1 MQKLLG
7 NLSLRTKLQILTFIP
22 LAGLL
27 YFIITTVVHS
37 YHQTLVMDKLTPL
50 VKVTNNIATLVNE
63 QEIERSYTAGFITSE
78 AEMFESEL
86 MTQRTK
92 VTDLYK
98 NTLTYIQTMDTEKE
112 IRTRLSK
119 QIQEIINRL
128 NNVRKQI
135 SKENIANTKASN
147 ALNFYTSL
155 NNTLLETLLLLTHY
169 NSEHSNITS
178 SIIAY
183 YNILATKDDTELIRS
198 YGLNTIS
205 ELDKITDDF
214 DNSKNILYGQI
225 KLKSILSS
233 EKLKLTL
240 FLKVVDED
248 TLKFYDEITKKNKLN
263 DYNEF
268 VRSLANDEDLELY
281 QGEGEYF
288 FELATKKITM
298 MQKIE
303 EHAAKNLQNSIN
315 KLKTKAQATF
325 ISNAIL
331 GIIVLTITMLL
342 GFLIYKRIDS
352 DMHLLKTNLLN
363 FFDFISKKTDDIQI
377 KNVKGSDEFA
387 TLINT
392 INKEVTKTKEIAYKD
407 NIVLKEIDE
416 TITRVENGFFSY
428 NIKAEAGSDG
438 VRLLKNNVN
447 NMINTTKDKLDT
459 LRVILEAF
467 GQYQYNFKLT
477 SEQQKGMAGDI
488 GTLSTSLLALG
499 EDISIFMATF
509 SNVIDKLN
517 SNTNI
522 LLSTSSSLS
531 NSSNQQAAS
540 LEETAASVEEVTSII
555 QSNASNI
562 KRMGDLS
569 DNLKQKANTGNTLA
583 HDTSNA
589 MKEINDK
596 IQQITDAISVIDQ
609 IAFQTNILS
618 LNAAVEAATAG
629 EAGKGFAV
637 VAGEVRNLASR
648 SAEAANEIK
657 NIVESATTK
666 AIEGQ
671 KVSSN
676 MIEGYDELNTT
687 IGETKEIIDT
697 VATSSENQRNKI
709 VQINEAISQLDHM
722 TQENAKSAA
731 NLNGIS
737 NEVEKLSNEIEVTIS
752 QAKFDQN
759 YKKIVCDANLAHTA
773 SKYKRDHISFKNEN
787 FKRLNEFRSF
797 QVTDHNT
804 CKMGQW
810 IKEQEQQG
818 STLTT
823 LSAWSE
829 LKQIHEK
836 VHKDVQSY
844 IDDNANKISQKELE
858 QKALHI
864 ESDTL
869 EVFHKLNQVL
879 QSNCEKSKK

>member
-7 NLSLRTKLQILTFIP
+7 KLSLKTKLQILTFIP

-27 YFIITTVVHS
+27 YFIITTVIHS
-37 YHQTLVMDKLTPL
+37 YHQTKVMEKLSPL
-50 VKVTNNIATLVNE
+50 VKVTNDIATLVNE
-63 QEIERSYTAGFITSE
+63 QEIERTYTAGFISSD
-78 AEMFESEL
+78 AEMFGDKL
-86 MTQRTK
+86 LKQREK
-92 VTDLYK
+92 VSNLYA
-98 NTLTYIQTMDTEKE
+98 NTLKYIQNMETEEE
-112 IRTRLSK
+112 IRTRLIK
-119 QIQEIINRL
+119 QINDIVKRL
-128 NNVRKQI
+128 TAVRAQI
-135 SKENIANTKASN
+135 SKENIQNTKANN

-155 NNTLLETLLLLTHY
+155 DHTLLETLLLLTHY
-169 NSEHSNITS
+169 SEHSQITS
-178 SIIAY
+178 QIMAY
-183 YNILATKDDTELIRS
+183 YNILATKDDSELIRS

-233 EKLKLTL
+233 EALKLTV
-240 FLKVVDED
+240 FLKIVDED
-248 TLKFYDEITKKNKLN
+248 TLKFYNELLKKTKLN
-263 DYNEF
+263 EYNEF
-268 VRSLANDEDLELY
+268 VRSLSNDEDLELY
-281 QGEGEYF
+281 QGEGESF
-288 FELATKKITM
+288 FKLATKKVTM
-298 MQKIE
+298 IQKVEKKVAI
-303 EHAAKNLQNSIN
+303 NLQNLIQQ
-315 KLKTKAQATF
+315 LKKSAQSAF
-325 ISNAIL
+325 FSNAVL
-331 GIIVLTITMLL
+331 GLIVLFITLLL
-342 GFLIYKRIDS
+342 GFLIHKRIGS

-377 KNVKGSDEFA
+377 KDVDGNDEFA
-387 TLINT
+387 ILINT
-392 INKEVTKTKEIAYKD
+392 INQEVTKTKEIAYKD

-438 VRLLKNNVN
+438 VKLLKNNVN

-467 GQYQYNFKLT
+467 GQYQYDFKLS
-477 SEQQKGMAGDI
+477 SEQRKGMAGDI

-555 QSNASNI
+555 QLNANNI
-562 KRMGDLS
+562 NQMGSLS
-569 DNLKQKANTGNTLA
+569 DNLKDKASVGNTLA

-589 MKEINDK
+589 MKEINEK
-596 IQQITDAISVIDQ
+596 IQQITEAISVIDQ

-648 SAEAANEIK
+648 SSEAANEIK
-657 NIVESATTK
+657 SIVEIATTK

-676 MIEGYDELNTT
+676 MIEGYNELNST

-697 VATSSENQRNKI
+697 VAQSSENQRSKI
-709 VQINEAISQLDHM
+709 LQINEAISQIDHM
-722 TQENAKSAA
+722 TQENAKSAN
-731 NLNGIS
+731 NLNKIS

-759 YKKIVCDANLAHTA
+759 YKMIVCDPNLAHTA

-787 FKRLNEFRSF
+787 FKRLNEFTSF
-797 QVTDHNT
+797 QVTDYNN

-810 IKEQEQQG
+810 MKEQEEQG
-818 STLTT
+818 NHFTT
-823 LSAWSE
+823 LPAWDA
-829 LKQIHEK
+829 LKQVHEK

-844 IDDNANKISQKELE
+844 IDSNAQKISQTTLE
-858 QKALHI
+858 QKALQI

-869 EVFHKLNQVL
+869 EVFEKLNLVL
-879 QSNCEKSKK
+879 QSNCKQMNK